1 MTARQSEDL
10 NTMPNFVP
18 TRIQCY
24 LCDLPRYPWAMLSE
38 FSEPVCRGCVNYEG
52 ADRIECVL
60 SRARLMKMH
69 YLPRVYHQRTVND
82 KQEEYSSNTASLSTS
97 STHDERNI
105 SFSDLNMEPRKS
117 PLDINKSLTFKTQIN
132 KNSEVNRFID
142 SHLLNNQINDD
153 IYKSISMFTGGNI
166 QPTSGNI
173 SSTAVTSSSSSST
186 ITSNAGNSPQ
196 QRDYDNRLKDVCMN
210 FLKYVSLPSLA
221 SNASL
226 LANLNSKTVFSS
238 EDQLEHSNT
247 TDDCST
253 VQFKGNHQNK
263 GVIVSPQSDN
273 IVNNIISSSI
283 PNVVMNPNEMNS
295 LNTPKMNAF
304 LNDDTIETSVTEPKN
319 GLIPESALQSLWNS
333 RLLTTYIQI
342 IGSILGSNPTITDE
356 ENHQILN
363 STVNRVN
370 PQNKAN
376 PGNILNS
383 TGNLLNPLI
392 HPYLFNE
399 NCHTGKLSKLNM
411 NSNHSNLLLAQQLK
425 LPILIRLRHQSNIQA
440 HFLGLNHTSL
450 IIEDDN
456 HSEQNSSNLVNIMF
470 FEYPIGSSNTCKGFH
485 QLVKLISARVSHQKK
500 HLNNDVNNNNGD
512 DTTDND
518 VNCLGVE
525 DFEYEV
531 GRDNINQII
540 WAPFI
545 DLIMLII
552 QLIYQPFIQKQISA
566 TTPLLLPRDLLK
578 QINMLN
584 STTVETL
591 NLSRKRNSN
600 SYSSDDPNF
609 NQMYGINQKQPRLE
623 NAQSYLHNELNGS
636 KSHVGNNYISNMNNP
651 SDRMTD
657 PLKKWKPLL
666 QPRKSPSKR
675 ILCNLCPRHLEGSH
689 FVQCPANP
697 EHRFC
702 FQCAR
707 NYLERM
713 MNEHQTLR
721 SGNLNS
727 LKLLEI
733 YCPSGKKCV
742 LPGSKSPWAFV
753 TSEIAAILGKTQVND
768 HTSRVDQ
775 SLTSV
780 NTSVQDT
787 PASVATNCTINI
799 NKCSTNV
806 NPNCRLESMSNTSST
821 QSSTNSQQ
829 DGGDLLS
836 LHSINSKT
844 PPESPIKPS
853 PNEVSL
859 SLSSKP
865 VNIGCH
871 QISNNNNNHTGMHKT
886 LKDSHNVCGKLRS
899 HRRLTSSPLSV
910 STTSSSATSTPSM
923 SSSMTKSNEVKTK
936 SPSSSSSAS
945 TIKLTE
951 NDPTKGNIELSP
963 SEMSNEISDNE

>member
-1 MTARQSEDL
+1 MKMTARQSEDL

-82 KQEEYSSNTASLSTS
+82 KLEEYSSSSNTAPLSTS

-105 SFSDLNMEPRKS
+105 SFNDLNMEPRKS
-117 PLDINKSLTFKTQIN
+117 PLDVNKSLMFKTQIN
-132 KNSEVNRFID
+132 KNPEVNRFID

-153 IYKSISMFTGGNI
+153 IYKSISMLTGSNI
-166 QPTSGNI
+166 QPTPANI
-173 SSTAVTSSSSSST
+173 SSTSVTSSASSST
-186 ITSNAGNSPQ
+186 ITSNNVGNSPQ

-210 FLKYVSLPSLA
+210 FLKYVSLPPSLA

-226 LANLNSKTVFSS
+226 LANLNSKTIFST

-247 TDDCST
+247 TEDCST
-253 VQFKGNHQNK
+253 AQFKGNHQNK
-263 GVIVSPQSDN
+263 GVIVSPSQSDSLIN
-273 IVNNIISSSI
+273 SSL
-283 PNVVMNPNEMNS
+283 PNVVLNPNEMNAI
-295 LNTPKMNAF
+295 NTPKLNTF
-304 LNDDTIETSVTEPKN
+304 LNDDSIDSSVTEAKN
-319 GLIPESALQSLWNS
+319 GLIPESTLQSLWNS

-342 IGSILGSNPTITDE
+342 IGSILGSNPTVTDE
-356 ENHQILN
+356 ENHQQLNNSVNRLN
-363 STVNRVN
+363 S
-370 PQNKAN
+370 QNKAN
-376 PGNILNS
+376 

-392 HPYLFNE
+392 PPYLFNE
-399 NCHTGKLSKLNM
+399 NSHTGKLSKLNM
-411 NSNHSNLLLAQQLK
+411 NSNHSHLLLAQQLK
-425 LPILIRLRHQSNIQA
+425 LPILIRLRNQSNIQA

-450 IIEDDN
+450 INEDGN
-456 HSEQNSSNLVNIMF
+456 HSEQNTSNLVNIMF

-485 QLVKLISARVSHQKK
+485 QLIKLINTRVSHQKK
-500 HLNNDVNNNNGD
+500 HLNTDVNGNNGD
-512 DTTDND
+512 DTATDND
-518 VNCLGVE
+518 NVNCLGVE

-531 GRDNINQII
+531 GRDHVNQII

-584 STTVETL
+584 STTVETM

-600 SYSSDDPNF
+600 SYSSDDPNL
-609 NQMYGINQKQPRLE
+609 NQMYDIGQKQPRLE
-623 NAQSYLHNELNGS
+623 NAQSYLHNELNGI
-636 KSHVGNNYISNMNNP
+636 KSHIGNNYTSNINNP

-713 MNEHQTLR
+713 MNEHQTAR
-721 SGNLNS
+721 SGSNLNN
-727 LKLLEI
+727 LKILEI

-768 HTSRVDQ
+768 HISRSDP

-787 PASVATNCTINI
+787 PASVATSYSINI
-799 NKCSTNV
+799 NKCSTNA
-806 NPNCRLESMSNTSST
+806 NHNLPTNCRLETISNTSST
-821 QSSTNSQQ
+821 QSSSNSQQ
-829 DGGDLLS
+829 DGSDLLS
-836 LHSINSKT
+836 PHSVNSKT
-844 PPESPIKPS
+844 PPESPIKTS
-853 PNEVSL
+853 LSEVSL

-865 VNIGCH
+865 VSTGCH
-871 QISNNNNNHTGMHKT
+871 QIGMNKMP
-886 LKDSHNVCGKLRS
+886 KDSHNICGKLRS

-910 STTSSSATSTPSM
+910 STTSSPATSTPSL
-923 SSSMTKSNEVKTK
+923 SSSMIKSNEVKSK
-936 SPSSSSSAS
+936 SSSSTSSLSSTS
-945 TIKLTE
+945 TIKLVE
-951 NDPTKGNIELSP
+951 NDSTKSNIELSP